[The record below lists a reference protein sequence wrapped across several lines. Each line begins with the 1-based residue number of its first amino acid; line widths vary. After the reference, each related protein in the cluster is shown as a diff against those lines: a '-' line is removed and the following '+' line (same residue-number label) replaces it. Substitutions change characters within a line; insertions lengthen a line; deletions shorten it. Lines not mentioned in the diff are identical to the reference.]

1 MECQGYKMDW
11 VCVAHKNTRLCF
23 LIYLIHFALHFTQAT
38 KTVNNGALQCALCSY
53 GKMQGKNHFKRKGI
67 LLACNF
73 LSKTISADLNAALT
87 IQPEILDTNLGATV
101 VGI

>member
-1 MECQGYKMDW
+1 
-11 VCVAHKNTRLCF
+11 
-23 LIYLIHFALHFTQAT
+23 
-38 KTVNNGALQCALCSY
+38 
-53 GKMQGKNHFKRKGI
+53 MQGKNHFNRKGI

-101 VGI
+101 VEI